1 VSPVATTQ
9 ATQATSRPSK
19 PAPAPAGGPGEF
31 DGP

>member
-1 VSPVATTQ
+1 VSPVATTP
-9 ATQATSRPSK
+9 ATQASSAPSK